1 MRIIITIIINN
12 MGDLTSNTKD
22 KERENEERGERRN
35 LDFEIRWYEEQ

>member
-35 LDFEIRWYEEQ
+35 LDFEIR

>member
-1 MRIIITIIINN
+1 MCIIIIIIYNV
-12 MGDLTSNTKD
+12 GDLTSNIRD